1 MFAKF
6 GRKTHKDKE
15 KEVVRPNIATEK
27 DEFVE
32 QVVHRKC
39 YNPIFCILLVLLA
52 RVAVHKLGLEN
63 TIWGVFS

>member
-1 MFAKF
+1 
-6 GRKTHKDKE
+6 
-15 KEVVRPNIATEK
+15 VVRPNIATEK

-39 YNPIFCILLVLLA
+39 YNPIFCILLVLLV
-52 RVAVHKLGLEN
+52 RVAVHKLGVEN